1 VSLKGS
7 LETIALPEVL
17 HLLADTGKS
26 GELRVSGT
34 RDGGQ
39 LWFDAGLL
47 SGFNVGSSP
56 DPADALFQLLRVDTG
71 EFSFD
76 TDASIDESA
85 RTPDGGAQDV
95 RPALDTAQAR
105 MAEWVDIVSVVP
117 SLEHQVKLVDESP
130 RDEVVVDRFQ
140 WSLLVAVGEGH
151 PVQHVLDVRGL
162 PEFDGCKALKGL
174 VDASLVEVSEPVS
187 QEAPALDE
195 IAAGHDNDADDSAVT
210 DSDVLAVTD
219 ADDSAVTDADDS
231 AVTDADDSAVED
243 PVVEEEVPDYGY
255 EPALDA
261 LDSTEE
267 VVEEHAPEEP
277 SVEAY
282 AVPAVEPVDDPAP
295 YVEAHGFNG
304 AAEAS
309 EVGAVDGDAPAE
321 VRDEP
326 ASDGREAM
334 RALLAEL
341 SPKFE
346 EPVAAAVSEPVDG
359 LMDRGPW
366 TPSELEQMSGWRRE
380 DGRDLIAWP
389 DDEKASDPVAARV
402 QDPAS
407 TVAADPSYTPNDE
420 ADAGVSAEATSAD
433 GYQLA
438 DFGFPLRNQAS
449 HENGQTDPHEAP
461 ASAHAE
467 ADAQGGHGVEPEE
480 EPELEPAEEPMN
492 RGLLLKFLSSVRN

>member
-26 GELRVSGT
+26 GELRVSGS
-34 RDGGQ
+34 RDGGR

-47 SGFNVGSSP
+47 SGFEVGSSP

-76 TDASIDESA
+76 TDASIDEGA
-85 RTPDGGAQDV
+85 RTPEYGAQDV
-95 RPALDTAQAR
+95 RPALETAQAR

-117 SLEHQVKLVDESP
+117 SLDHHVKLVDESP
-130 RDEVVVDRFQ
+130 RDEVVLDRFQ

-187 QEAPALDE
+187 QAAPSVAEVDDHAD
-195 IAAGHDNDADDSAVT
+195 AAGSAE
-210 DSDVLAVTD
+210 S
-219 ADDSAVTDADDS
+219 
-231 AVTDADDSAVED
+231 
-243 PVVEEEVPDYGY
+243 PVVEEHVPEYRY
-255 EPALDA
+255 EPIVGAGYSPEPAVDQ
-261 LDSTEE
+261 D
-267 VVEEHAPEEP
+267 VVEEHVAEEHVVEHHD
-277 SVEAY
+277 VEAHY
-282 AVPAVEPVDDPAP
+282 VPAVEPGYDPAP
-295 YVEAHGFNG
+295 YVEGHVDHG
-304 AAEAS
+304 AVPAS
-309 EVGAVDGDAPAE
+309 EVGAVDGGAPAE
-321 VRDEP
+321 ASDEE

-341 SPKFE
+341 SPQFD
-346 EPVAAAVSEPVDG
+346 EPAPAPVSEPVDG

-366 TPSELEQMSGWRRE
+366 TSSELEQMSGWQRD
-380 DGRDLIAWP
+380 DGRDVIAWP
-389 DDEKASDPVAARV
+389 DDEKASDPAA
-402 QDPAS
+402 AS
-407 TVAADPSYTPNDE
+407 VEEPVSAFHPGSSYDSN
-420 ADAGVSAEATSAD
+420 ADAQAETAAE

-438 DFGFPLRNQAS
+438 DFGFPLKS
-449 HENGQTDPHEAP
+449 EAP
-461 ASAHAE
+461 AETSHAHQDHDPISGRAGGEVEGYEAE
-467 ADAQGGHGVEPEE
+467 SEDEPEQ
-480 EPELEPAEEPMN
+480 EPAEEPMN